1 MTSVSPRAD
10 RDRGAVDVSIS
21 MMFASVATIVGLL
34 VVVEAAAY
42 WHTRNVYDEAASE
55 GVRIA
60 AAYGGDCEQGV
71 LAATAMVHEHGG
83 AWADDVRVEC
93 SEGDRVEVTVRGRT
107 AGFLAGS
114 SGYGVAVTA
123 VAPKER

>member
-1 MTSVSPRAD
+1 MSGGHHAA

-42 WHTRNVYDEAASE
+42 WHTRNLYDEAASE

-60 AAYGGDCEQGV
+60 AAYGGDCDQGID
-71 LAATAMVHEHGG
+71 AATAMVQRHGG
-83 AWADDVRVEC
+83 EWADGVEVEC
-93 SEGDRVEVTVRGRT
+93 SDGDVVEVTVRGRS

-114 SGYGVAVTA
+114 SGYEVAVSA
-123 VAPKER
+123 AAPKEG

>member
-1 MTSVSPRAD
+1 M
-10 RDRGAVDVSIS
+10 SIS

-60 AAYGGDCEQGV
+60 AAHGGDCDQGV
-71 LAATAMVHEHGG
+71 VAATEMVHRHGG
-83 AWADDVRVEC
+83 SWAEGVEVEC
-93 SEGDRVEVTVRGRT
+93 SPGDVVTVVVRGRS

-114 SGYGVAVTA
+114 SGYEVAVTA
-123 VAPKER
+123 SAPKER